1 MKNNID
7 LSVVKASGTVGAGNL
22 KTDQAGKKNKAPRP
36 LPALVERIQ
45 QLAIEPLVL
54 AMAKVHDQVDNSVF
68 KLAEKARNNNEQ
80 SHYFDAMRK
89 IRLNRELAEN
99 TFRQALQAIFKHF
112 PGKHYQSFSATTGPV
127 ELSTETEPLLTCDE
141 FSLVQNDE
149 LEETIAL
156 ESMVGKARVR
166 CKDLLYHLN
175 MRLDSLVADEKVDE
189 SNNPLDP
196 AQIAEAFMLA
206 STGLDLDI
214 KTKLLLYKQVDLI
227 VMGELER
234 VLLEANKC
242 LIQEGVLPDL
252 RRKIRKSKSVTR
264 SPSSP
269 QPLAATDGMD
279 IQELGPKDFAEQ
291 VSGQIVAD
299 GVFDALVAL
308 LRESRLPG
316 SVGGVH
322 AAQSASLGPE
332 VEADVLLDM
341 LTNLQAEQLEDEPDW
356 SEISNAECVENRRA
370 FSSLNV
376 TTVLLESLEKRLD
389 GKASIGQSN
398 EDVINLVAL
407 LFEFILDD
415 YNLPVSIQAL
425 LARLQIPIL
434 KVALKDPAFFD
445 QRNHPARKLLNELAR
460 ACVGWDKNDLQKQ
473 DDLFEQVSGIVRRI
487 LNEFSGDI
495 ALFEDL
501 YTQFKNYIERV
512 NHRAQVMEKR
522 TLERIYGQAKS
533 QQVRNLVKEI
543 LKERLHNQELPA
555 IVSKILLGGWS
566 KVLYTE
572 CLSHGIESKECQR
585 ALTLADTLIWSVQ
598 THIDD
603 LDAHKKR
610 IELLPELLQGL
621 YEGLTAVG
629 SNPFE
634 LSTQFSA
641 LERAHV
647 AALKA
652 ELMHLQK
659 IGDEQINEIK
669 ETEERVEAMVK
680 QVRMGEE
687 LYVDP
692 DSKGL
697 PAINDEILDSL
708 SESKSDQ
715 SESLFDEHETKEII
729 EAEVES
735 SQLTAVEK
743 QKRRFTKHES
753 YMQQLDAVALGT
765 WFEIKLPEMGKVRC
779 KLAKKLT
786 DIDLLVFVGRFGNK
800 VLERTPRSFLED
812 LAKGKAKQLDDGS
825 LFDRALGKVFQRLKT
840 ESEQVPETNHAH
852 KAKRVQKNPEAD
864 TPVASQK
871 TQVSKE
877 IEGILA
883 ALAEE

>member
-1 MKNNID
+1 MKNNSD
-7 LSVVKASGTVGAGNL
+7 LSVVKASGTVGAGNI
-22 KTDQAGKKNKAPRP
+22 KPDQTGEKNKEPRP

-45 QLAIEPLVL
+45 QLSIEPLVL
-54 AMAKVHDQVDNSVF
+54 AIAKVHDQVDNSVF

-89 IRLNRELAEN
+89 IRLNREHAEN
-99 TFRQALQAIFKHF
+99 TFRQALQAIFKDF
-112 PGKHYQSFSATTGPV
+112 PGKHYQSFPATTGPV
-127 ELSTETEPLLTCDE
+127 ELSTESEPLLTCDE
-141 FSLVQNDE
+141 LSLVQNDE

-196 AQIAEAFMLA
+196 AQIAEAFMFA

-214 KTKLLLYKQVDLI
+214 KTKLLVYKQFDLI
-227 VMGELER
+227 VMSELEL
-234 VLLEANKC
+234 VLMEANKF

-269 QPLAATDGMD
+269 QPLAADGAD
-279 IQELGPKDFAEQ
+279 IQEFGPKDFAEQ

-299 GVFDALVAL
+299 GVFDALVGL
-308 LRESRLPG
+308 LRESRLSG
-316 SVGGVH
+316 AAGGVH
-322 AAQSASLGPE
+322 AAQTASSGPV

-356 SEISNAECVENRRA
+356 SEISNAECVENHLA

-389 GKASIGQSN
+389 GKASIGQNN

-501 YTQFKNYIERV
+501 YAKFKNYIERV

-543 LKERLHNQELPA
+543 LKERLHNQEVPA

-572 CLSHGIESKECQR
+572 CLSHGMESKECQR

-598 THIDD
+598 THVDD

-641 LERAHV
+641 LERAHIS
-647 AALKA
+647 ALKA
-652 ELMHLQK
+652 ELMYVQK

-669 ETEERVEAMVK
+669 ATEERVEAMVK
-680 QVRMGEE
+680 QVRIGEE

-692 DSKGL
+692 DSKGM

-715 SESLFDEHETKEII
+715 SESLFDEHETKEIV

-743 QKRRFTKHES
+743 QKRRFIKHES
-753 YMQQLDAVALGT
+753 YMRQLDAVALGT
-765 WFEIKLPEMGKVRC
+765 WFEIKLPEIGKVRC

-812 LAKGKAKQLDDGS
+812 LAKGKAKKLDDGS
-825 LFDRALGKVFQRLKT
+825 LFDRALGKVFHRLKT
-840 ESEQVPETNHAH
+840 ESEQVPETNRIH